1 VKLTGLLAWTRGGW
15 GELAAVAGARA
26 ACGRRSSRFMAKAL
40 VTERGECAKL
50 RRGRA
55 GALGLYRREREEGV
69 RRT

>member
-1 VKLTGLLAWTRGGW
+1 
-15 GELAAVAGARA
+15 
-26 ACGRRSSRFMAKAL
+26 MAKAL